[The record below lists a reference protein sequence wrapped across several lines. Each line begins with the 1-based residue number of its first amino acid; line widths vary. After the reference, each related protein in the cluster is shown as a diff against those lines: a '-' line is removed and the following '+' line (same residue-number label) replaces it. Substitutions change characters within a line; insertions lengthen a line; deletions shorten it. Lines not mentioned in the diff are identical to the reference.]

1 MADYLLTGAISNA
14 INFPSITAEEAPRLK
29 PFIALAEQLGS
40 FAGQLTETGITK
52 IKLEYAGE
60 IAEMNVKALT
70 SAALAGLLRPMLSE
84 SVNMVSAPTLVRDR
98 GISVEEVRRGEE
110 GAYQTYMRLTVVT
123 ERQERSVAGTVFSNG
138 QPRLIQVK
146 GINMEAELT
155 PHMLYITNNDKPG
168 FIGSLGRVLGDA
180 GVNIA
185 TLNLGRD
192 TPGGD
197 AICLV
202 SIDGSI
208 TPEVINQVKQLPN
221 VVRVNELIF

>member
-1 MADYLLTGAISNA
+1 M
-14 INFPSITAEEAPRLK
+14 
-29 PFIALAEQLGS
+29 
-40 FAGQLTETGITK
+40 
-52 IKLEYAGE
+52 
-60 IAEMNVKALT
+60 VK
-70 SAALAGLLRPMLSE
+70 E
-84 SVNMVSAPTLVRDR
+84 R

-110 GAYQTYMRLTVVT
+110 GAYQTYMRLSVVT

-168 FIGSLGRVLGDA
+168 FIGSLGQALGEA

-192 TPGGD
+192 APGGN

-202 SIDGSI
+202 SIDGAI
-208 TPEVINQVKQLPN
+208 TPAIIAQVKSLPN
-221 VVRVNELIF
+221 VVRVNELVFD